1 MYAKLI
7 NPKAH
12 GKVTYDNTGSAA
24 RLMNYLAQEK
34 KGQEQDVSF
43 FGAAADSLSKEE
55 MGYLIDT
62 NVKGLQAKE
71 AKFYSLVLSP
81 SADELAHIGNS
92 EAALKA
98 YTREVMERYAN
109 NFQLKDGRV
118 LESKDL
124 VWGATIHQDR
134 HFRGTD
140 PEVLAG
146 KAKAGEKREGL
157 QTHVHITV
165 SARDAEQKI
174 TLNPGGRSSRF
185 SLVRWQTEAGMQFQE
200 QFGYTDKLQAY
211 RKQQLQSKLRD
222 VAADKRRAEKI
233 GERVDALNKILPAA
247 DQLDPARVKK
257 IAEIRKYDKTFYRSL
272 SRLENYARDGKPLGD
287 AYQLLS
293 TGAKGDRPGKAKGIT
308 FKGVANTLKTL
319 TSGMEQGRERTQD
332 IGEKRGRREGEI
344 EM

>member
-7 NPKAH
+7 NPKSH
-12 GKVTYDNTGSAA
+12 GKVSYNNTGSAA

-34 KGQEQDVSF
+34 GAQEKDVAF
-43 FGAAADSLSKEE
+43 FGATADNLSKEE
-55 MGYLIDT
+55 MGHLIDA
-62 NVKGLQAKE
+62 NVKGLRAEE

-81 SADELAHIGNS
+81 SADELTHIGNS
-92 EAALKA
+92 EQALKA

-124 VWGATIHQDR
+124 VWGATIHQER

-146 KAKAGEKREGL
+146 NAKAGEKREGL

-211 RKQQLQSKLRD
+211 KKQQMRSKLRD
-222 VAADKRRAEKI
+222 AAADMRRAERI
-233 GERVDALNKILPAA
+233 GERVEGLNKILPTK
-247 DQLDPARVKK
+247 DQLDPARVQK
-257 IAEIRKYDKTFYRSL
+257 IAEIRKFDKTFYRSL
-272 SRLENYARDGKPLGD
+272 SRLENYAKEEKPLGN
-287 AYQLLS
+287 AYQLLA
-293 TGAKGDRPGKAKGIT
+293 TGAKGDSPRQAKDIT
-308 FKGVANTLKTL
+308 FKKAATTLKAL
-319 TSGMEQGRERTQD
+319 TSGMEQSQERTQD
-332 IGEKRGRREGEI
+332 IGEKRGRRDI